1 MLILDIHVIQ
11 SLRNER
17 KKYHVMKFNASL
29 NIDFSKWTQVTI
41 CLQRRNI
48 LVVKVVFLST
58 IPKVGAELIT
68 NLIGKDGEGKQ
79 PEDLKPAATGWIQE
93 KEICSS

>member
-41 CLQRRNI
+41 CFQRRNI
-48 LVVKVVFLST
+48 SLVKVVFLST
-58 IPKVGAELIT
+58 IPKEGSELIT

-79 PEDLKPAATGWIQE
+79 PEDLKPAATGWFQE